1 MSVWYIKKS
10 EEEEE
15 EKVWGL
21 SNSILQTSFQML
33 ASVLPYLVSSVV
45 KTDSDNSP
53 PIDSV

>member
-21 SNSILQTSFQML
+21 SNSILQTSSQML